1 MTQAA
6 GGNRRA
12 SSTPEPGRA
21 PLSVLFVCTA
31 NIARS
36 PYGERRTAQL
46 LAGTHGEQLNVAS
59 AGTPGYPGRGM
70 DVEMA
75 AQLRSRGGDASGHVS
90 RSLTHQL
97 LVESDLVLTFEFAQR
112 LRIIDEWP
120 DQAVKVFG
128 LRQFADALGR
138 IRSPAS
144 GLELLDQAYAERPP
158 DGMNLDVVDPHRRGA
173 PAARAC
179 ADQIDAVLS
188 VIVPALGGGAAGAAP
203 APSPKETS

>member
-1 MTQAA
+1 MVVTQAA
-6 GGNRRA
+6 EYD
-12 SSTPEPGRA
+12 EP
-21 PLSVLFVCTA
+21 PLRVLFVCTA

-36 PYGERRTAQL
+36 PYGERRAAQL
-46 LAGTHGEQLNVAS
+46 VAGTHSAPLRVAS
-59 AGTPGYPGRGM
+59 AGIPGVPGRGM

-75 AQLRSRGGDASGHVS
+75 AQLRSRGAEPNGHVS

-120 DQAVKVFG
+120 DQALKVFG

-138 IRSPAS
+138 VRSPAT
-144 GLELLDQAYAERPP
+144 GLELLDQAYAVRPP
-158 DGMNLDVVDPHRRGA
+158 DGMNLDVADPHRRGA
-173 PAARAC
+173 DAARIC

-188 VIVPALGGGAAGAAP
+188 VIVPALAGGAAGAAP
-203 APSPKETS
+203 APAHKETS